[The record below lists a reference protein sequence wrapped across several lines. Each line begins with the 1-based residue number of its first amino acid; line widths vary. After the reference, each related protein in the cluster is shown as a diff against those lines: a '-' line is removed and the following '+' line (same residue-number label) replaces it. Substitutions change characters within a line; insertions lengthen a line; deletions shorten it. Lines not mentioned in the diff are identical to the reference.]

1 MRNALAQAFPRK
13 PLNTWLLVP
22 VGGFALLALFGP
34 FPSTA
39 VLGLAA
45 LVAVG
50 GLAAL
55 FLHVDLSLGLVAW
68 LLVFPFYRGWSF
80 LQFPGMPNI
89 GPDRLIW
96 LAMLGIV
103 FVSWALRRDEGFRP
117 GAVEGAM
124 LIFLAVTIYSMA
136 RVGAFSDRD
145 AVGDFLGRHFI
156 PLTLFVVARFLTR
169 EESQVRRLLVAAS
182 LMALYLGFTAIC
194 ENYKLNAF
202 VFPRYIM
209 NPNIGTHFGRARGP
223 LLQAA
228 ANGTLLGMLFLL
240 NVYAALHAKG
250 AVRGLFALAAGL
262 AVVGIYFT
270 YTRAAYLGLLAGTAF
285 YFVRSAKAR
294 KILLISTPLVVLL
307 AVVVAPVL
315 VGHYEQARSDNT
327 LPVLDRINLW
337 ATALNMFVHSPV
349 WGHGFYTFPVLSPRY
364 FVEVIKLPRFWVG
377 HGTPSHNSLLE
388 ILSDEGLVGFVPYVA
403 IFVLLVLAFRR
414 VRWSGKW
421 LDADVVPLFWALTA
435 VLWVNSFFIVQNRV
449 IIFGLYFLF
458 CGALLGVGTRLDA
471 REGDATSSWRPKL
484 QGETR

>member
-1 MRNALAQAFPRK
+1 MRNALVQDLSRRPSS
-13 PLNTWLLVP
+13 TWILLP
-22 VGGFALLALFGP
+22 VAGLAVLTIFGP
-34 FPSTA
+34 FPSAA

-96 LAMLGIV
+96 LALLGIV

-117 GAVEGAM
+117 GAVEAAM
-124 LIFLAVTIYSMA
+124 LVFLAVTVYSMA
-136 RVGAFSDRD
+136 RVGALSDRD

-169 EESQVRRLLVAAS
+169 NEDQFRRLLVAAS
-182 LMALYLGFTAIC
+182 LMAIYLGFTAIC

-228 ANGTLLGMLFLL
+228 ANGTLLGMLFIL
-240 NVYAALHAKG
+240 NLYAALH
-250 AVRGLFALAAGL
+250 VRGALRSLFSAAAGL

-270 YTRAAYLGLLAGTAF
+270 YTRAAYLGLLAGMAF
-285 YFVRSAKAR
+285 YFVRSSRAR
-294 KILLISTPLVVLL
+294 RILLASTPLIVLL
-307 AVVVAPVL
+307 AVVVVPVL
-315 VGHYEQARSDNT
+315 
-327 LPVLDRINLW
+327 
-337 ATALNMFVHSPV
+337 
-349 WGHGFYTFPVLSPRY
+349 
-364 FVEVIKLPRFWVG
+364 
-377 HGTPSHNSLLE
+377 
-388 ILSDEGLVGFVPYVA
+388 
-403 IFVLLVLAFRR
+403 
-414 VRWSGKW
+414 
-421 LDADVVPLFWALTA
+421 
-435 VLWVNSFFIVQNRV
+435 
-449 IIFGLYFLF
+449 
-458 CGALLGVGTRLDA
+458 
-471 REGDATSSWRPKL
+471 
-484 QGETR
+484 

>member
-1 MRNALAQAFPRK
+1 MRTVAQEAVRMSSSLWLPALLGGLVVATALA
-13 PLNTWLLVP
+13 
-22 VGGFALLALFGP
+22 P
-34 FPSTA
+34 FSPNA

-50 GLAAL
+50 GVAAL

-68 LLVFPFYRGWSF
+68 LLAFPFYRGWSF

-96 LAMLGIV
+96 LALLGIV
-103 FVSWALRRDEGFRP
+103 FVSWALRRDESFKP
-117 GAVEGAM
+117 GAVEFAM
-124 LIFLAVTIYSMA
+124 AVFLAVTVYSML
-136 RVGAFSDRD
+136 RVDALSNRD

-156 PLTLFVVARFLTR
+156 PMTLFVVARALTR
-169 EESQVRRLLVAAS
+169 DEAQMRRLMVATS

-194 ENYKLNAF
+194 ENYKLTAF

-209 NPNIGTHFGRARGP
+209 NPNIGSHFGRARGP

-228 ANGTLLGMLFLL
+228 ANGTLLGMLFVL
-240 NVYAALHAKG
+240 NLYAALHVKG
-250 AVRGLFALAAGL
+250 ALRSLFSAAAGL

-270 YTRAAYLGLLAGTAF
+270 YTRAAYLGLLAGMAF
-285 YFVRSAKAR
+285 YFVRSSRAR
-294 KILLISTPLVVLL
+294 RILLASTPLVVLL
-307 AVVVAPVL
+307 AVVVVPVL
-315 VGHYEQARSDNT
+315 VGHYEQARSDDT

-337 ATALNMFVHSPV
+337 ATALNMFVHSPI

-388 ILSDEGLVGFVPYVA
+388 ILSDEGLAGFVPYVA
-403 IFVLLVLAFRR
+403 IFVLLALAFRR
-414 VRWSGKW
+414 VRWDGNL
-421 LDADVVPLFWALTA
+421 LDSDVLPLFWGLTA

-458 CGALLGVGTRLDA
+458 CGALLGVGTRLA
-471 REGDATSSWRPKL
+471 APSESKPGTWQLKLEGKT
-484 QGETR
+484 G